1 MLKIFYQ
8 LGFFVGLGV
17 AWRYVSPMGVSAGA
31 MLRPVLVLLY
41 TVFLPALTLSVMW
54 KLPLTS
60 TTLRIVL
67 VMIGATA
74 VGLAA
79 AWFYF
84 KSRNISPRSQ
94 AAFILAAAFG
104 NVLVL
109 GMPITQAVVA
119 KWTVRGA
126 VEFEVF
132 AVLPLLFTA
141 GVFIAHKLGERG
153 NEAPGV
159 GLIKQPII
167 IMALLG
173 LLLYIAKVIMPGLV
187 AVWLQMAAV
196 GIVPLG
202 MIAVGLAL
210 QWHKQWNELISYLV
224 PVAVIQMVIVPL
236 ALWGLFHIFGL
247 SGPQTYRS
255 MMLQAAMPAM
265 LIGYIFCEKYK
276 LDMAAYTAAFSFTT
290 VVSIATTP
298 LWLSLITNGVL
309 S

>member
-1 MLKIFYQ
+1 MLKLYYH
-8 LGFFVGLGV
+8 LGFFIALGL
-17 AWRYVSPMGVSAGA
+17 AWRYVTPMGLSAGA
-31 MLRPVLVLLY
+31 MLRPILVLLY
-41 TVFLPALTLSVMW
+41 TILLPALTLSIMW
-54 KLPLTS
+54 KLPLTT

-67 VMIGATA
+67 VMLIATA
-74 VGLAA
+74 IALAA

-84 KSRNISPRSQ
+84 KSRKISPHSQ
-94 AAFILAAAFG
+94 AALILAAAFG
-104 NVLVL
+104 NVLIL

-132 AVLPLLFTA
+132 VVLPLLFTA
-141 GVFIAHKLGERG
+141 GVFIAQKLGEKT
-153 NEAPGV
+153 NEGPGI

-173 LLLYIAKVIMPGLV
+173 LLLNLAKVKMPGLV
-187 AVWLQMAAV
+187 AVWIQMATV

-202 MIAVGLAL
+202 MLAMGFAL
-210 QWHKQWNELISYLV
+210 QWHKQWNDMLPYLV
-224 PVAVIQMVIVPL
+224 PVAVIQLVILPL
-236 ALWGLFHIFGL
+236 ALWGLFHVFGL
-247 SGPQTYRS
+247 SGPQTYQS
-255 MMLQAAMPAM
+255 MILQAAMPSM
-265 LIGYIFCEKYK
+265 LFGFLFCEKYK

-298 LWLSLITNGVL
+298 LWLSLIQRGVL

>member
-1 MLKIFYQ
+1 MLNTFYQ
-8 LGFFVGLGV
+8 LGFFIGLGV
-17 AWRYVSPMGVSAGA
+17 AWRYVNPMGISAGA
-31 MLRPVLVLLY
+31 MLRPLLVLLY
-41 TVFLPALTLSVMW
+41 TVLLPALTLSVMW
-54 KLPLTS
+54 KLPLTYA
-60 TTLRIVL
+60 TLSIVL

-94 AAFILAAAFG
+94 GAFIIAAAFG

-119 KWTVRGA
+119 KWTARGA

-141 GVFIAHKLGERG
+141 GVLIAQKLGEKG
-153 NEAPGV
+153 NEAPGI

-173 LLLYIAKVIMPGLV
+173 LLLNLAKVKMPGMV
-187 AVWLQMAAV
+187 AVWVQMATV
-196 GIVPLG
+196 GIVPLA

-210 QWHKQWNELISYLV
+210 QWHKQWNELIPYLV
-224 PVAVIQMVIVPL
+224 PVAVIQLVIVPL
-236 ALWGLFHIFGL
+236 VLWGLFHIFGL
-247 SGPQTYRS
+247 TGPQTYQS

-265 LIGYIFCEKYK
+265 LMGFVFCEKYK
-276 LDMAAYTAAFSFTT
+276 LDMTAYTAAFSFTT
-290 VVSIATTP
+290 VVSIVTTP
-298 LWLSLITNGVL
+298 LWLSLIKNGVL

>member
-1 MLKIFYQ
+1 MLNILYQ
-8 LGFFVGLGV
+8 LGLFVGLGV
-17 AWRYVSPMGVSAGA
+17 AWRYVKPMGITAGA

-41 TVFLPALTLSVMW
+41 TVFLPALTLSIMW

-67 VMIGATA
+67 VMLAATA

-84 KSRNISPRSQ
+84 KTRSISPQSQ
-94 AAFILAAAFG
+94 GAYILAAAFG
-104 NVLVL
+104 NVLIL

-141 GVFIAHKLGERG
+141 GVIIAQKLGDKGGEG
-153 NEAPGV
+153 PGI

-173 LLLYIAKVIMPGLV
+173 LLLNLAKVKMPGIV
-187 AVWLQMAAV
+187 AVWLQMASV

-202 MIAVGLAL
+202 MIAIGLAL
-210 QWHKQWNELISYLV
+210 QWHKQWNELIAYLV
-224 PVAVIQMVIVPL
+224 PVAVIQLVILPL

-265 LIGYIFCEKYK
+265 LIGFLFCEKYK
-276 LDMAAYTAAFSFTT
+276 LDMTAYTAAFSFTT

-298 LWLSLITNGVL
+298 LWLGLIKNGVL

>member
-1 MLKIFYQ
+1 MLKILYQ

-173 LLLYIAKVIMPGLV
+173 LLLNLAKVKMPGLV
-187 AVWLQMAAV
+187 AVWVQMAAM

-224 PVAVIQMVIVPL
+224 PVAVIQLVIVPL

-265 LIGYIFCEKYK
+265 LIGFLFCEKYK
-276 LDMAAYTAAFSFTT
+276 LDMTAYTAAFSFTT

-309 S
+309 R

>member
-1 MLKIFYQ
+1 MLKILYQ

-17 AWRYVSPMGVSAGA
+17 AWRYISPMGVSAGA

-54 KLPLTS
+54 NLPLTS

-141 GVFIAHKLGERG
+141 GVFIAHKLGEKG

-173 LLLYIAKVIMPGLV
+173 LLLNLAKVKMPDLV

-224 PVAVIQMVIVPL
+224 PVAVIQLVIVPL

-265 LIGYIFCEKYK
+265 LIGFLFCEKYK
-276 LDMAAYTAAFSFTT
+276 LDMTAYTAAFSFTT

>member
-1 MLKIFYQ
+1 MLKILYQ

-17 AWRYVSPMGVSAGA
+17 AWRYISPMGVSAGA

-54 KLPLTS
+54 NLPLTS

-141 GVFIAHKLGERG
+141 GVFIAHKLGEKG

-167 IMALLG
+167 ITALLG
-173 LLLYIAKVIMPGLV
+173 LLLNLAKVKMPDLV

-224 PVAVIQMVIVPL
+224 PVAVIQLVIVPL

-265 LIGYIFCEKYK
+265 LIGFLFCEKYK
-276 LDMAAYTAAFSFTT
+276 LDMTAYTAAFSFTT

>member
-1 MLKIFYQ
+1 MLNIFYQ
-8 LGFFVGLGV
+8 LGFFIGLGI
-17 AWRYVSPMGVSAGA
+17 AWRYVKPMGISADA
-31 MLRPVLVLLY
+31 MLRPLLVLLY
-41 TVFLPALTLSVMW
+41 TVLLPALTLSVMW

-60 TTLRIVL
+60 ATLRIVL

-84 KSRNISPRSQ
+84 KSRKISPRSQ
-94 AAFILAAAFG
+94 AALIIAAAFG

-109 GMPITQAVVA
+109 GMPITQSVVA

-141 GVFIAHKLGERG
+141 GVFIAQKLGEKG
-153 NEAPGV
+153 NEGPGI

-173 LLLYIAKVIMPGLV
+173 LLLNLAKVKMPGMV
-187 AVWLQMAAV
+187 AVWIQMATV
-196 GIVPLG
+196 GIVPLA
-202 MIAVGLAL
+202 MIAVGLAM
-210 QWHKQWNELISYLV
+210 QWHKQWNEMITYLV
-224 PVAVIQMVIVPL
+224 PVAVIQLVIVPL
-236 ALWGLFHIFGL
+236 VLWGLFHIFGL
-247 SGPQTYRS
+247 TGPQTYQS

-265 LIGYIFCEKYK
+265 LMGFVFCEKYK
-276 LDMAAYTAAFSFTT
+276 LDMTAYTAAFSFTT

-298 LWLSLITNGVL
+298 LWLSLIKNGVL